1 MADLDNRNLSAN
13 LVQAN
18 AANAAAI
25 MNSPTNALNSTP
37 QYALNTTPPIANTN
51 ANANA
56 TPNVL
61 ATVNANTSPVAAK
74 NANNSGPLVASA
86 AAPANNAP
94 RNINAPVSNAVA
106 STAPMSNALKNALP
120 SQNASASVFRS
131 VNTAMNAR
139 KNVNAPATVPA
150 AKTVAPVPLVEKAD
164 LTNYLNSSPPYS
176 EAVAKQIN
184 NFYKKRE
191 KNPSQY
197 TYSDDGNL
205 VIFSKSGAEE
215 SGITLKNYVAYDSV
229 SRDERDQNR
238 LDTIGEAESR
248 YEDALKKVREA
259 TESYRLNGATQP
271 VLAAQKAM
279 AEADQILSRIRYGS
293 RAIKSIPNPEV
304 RDILFDQPYESR
316 KLISEGKDPFD
327 KELARLIVLEY
338 HYNEFYGTYSESD
351 NIEGATDADAT
362 FDKAPDASEMT
373 IRQKM
378 KNGKYA
384 RIFFEADDS
393 PNGFLS
399 PFWPVEFTL
408 DDTKYFTGLQ
418 AYEALRAEG
427 AGQLDLKKQLLGTR
441 STRTMRF
448 LTKKLEFQPGKPKD
462 IWLKIFTA
470 IYQQHPIL
478 KEKLLATDSDTFIFA
493 DIRKG
498 PSGTGLGER
507 DAGIL
512 VQTKWLYENAV
523 GSALEE
529 LRYKLREGSA
539 SEVGVNGK
547 PTEAVISTDQQSAAK
562 VAGIINAKRK
572 FQFKK

>member
-13 LVQAN
+13 IVQAN
-18 AANAAAI
+18 ATNAAAI
-25 MNSPTNALNSTP
+25 MNAPVLNTTP
-37 QYALNTTPPIANTN
+37 PYALNTTPPIPNAANAANAVNASNASVFTSVNTN
-51 ANANA
+51 ASSVA
-56 TPNVL
+56 PK
-61 ATVNANTSPVAAK
+61 NT
-74 NANNSGPLVASA
+74 NNSLGPLVASA
-86 AAPANNAP
+86 VAANNGP

-106 STAPMSNALKNALP
+106 SNAPMSNALKTALP
-120 SQNASASVFRS
+120 SQNASANVFRS

-139 KNVNAPATVPA
+139 KNA
-150 AKTVAPVPLVEKAD
+150 AAAAAPVAAAAPLTEKTD
-164 LTNYLNSSPPYS
+164 LSNYLNSVPPYS

-191 KNPSQY
+191 KNPKQY
-197 TYSDDGNL
+197 TYTDDGNL

-215 SGITLKNYVAYDSV
+215 SAVTLKNYVAYDSV

-238 LDTIGEAESR
+238 LDTIGEAESQ

-279 AEADQILSRIRYGS
+279 AEADQILSRVRYGS

-316 KLISEGKDPFD
+316 KLISAGNDPFD

-338 HYNEFYGTYSESD
+338 PYAEFYGTYSESA
-351 NIEGATDADAT
+351 EGTTDADAT
-362 FDKAPDASEMT
+362 FDKAPDASE
-373 IRQKM
+373 IINRQKM

-418 AYEALRAEG
+418 AYEVLRAEG

-523 GSALEE
+523 GTALEE

-539 SEVGVNGK
+539 SEVGVNRK

-572 FQFKK
+572 FVGKR

>member
-1 MADLDNRNLSAN
+1 MADLDNRNLNAN

-25 MNSPTNALNSTP
+25 MNANTTP
-37 QYALNTTPPIANTN
+37 QYALNTTPPIANANNTN
-51 ANANA
+51 ANVFAS
-56 TPNVL
+56 
-61 ATVNANTSPVAAK
+61 VNANASVAPK
-74 NANNSGPLVASA
+74 NTNNSGGPLVASA

-106 STAPMSNALKNALP
+106 SNAPMSNALKMALP
-120 SQNASASVFRS
+120 SKNASVSA
-131 VNTAMNAR
+131 AMNAR
-139 KNVNAPATVPA
+139 KNANAPA
-150 AKTVAPVPLVEKAD
+150 VAPVAVPAVAPISLAEKAD
-164 LTNYLNSSPPYS
+164 LTNYLNSVPPYS

-184 NFYKKRE
+184 TFYKKRE
-191 KNPSQY
+191 KNPKQY
-197 TYSDDGNL
+197 TYTDDGNL

-215 SGITLKNYVAYDSV
+215 SGITLKNYTAYDSV

-338 HYNEFYGTYSESD
+338 PYNEFYGTYSESL
-351 NIEGATDADAT
+351 EGATDADAT
-362 FDKAPDASEMT
+362 FDKAPDASE
-373 IRQKM
+373 IINRQKM

-418 AYEALRAEG
+418 AYEVLRAEG

-448 LTKKLEFQPGKPKD
+448 LTKKLEFQPPAPKD

-572 FQFKK
+572 FQFKKA

>member
-13 LVQAN
+13 IVQAN

-25 MNSPTNALNSTP
+25 MNANTTP

-51 ANANA
+51 ANAA
-56 TPNVL
+56 
-61 ATVNANTSPVAAK
+61 VNANTSAVAAK
-74 NANNSGPLVASA
+74 NANNSGPIVASA

-106 STAPMSNALKNALP
+106 SNAPMSNALKTALP
-120 SQNASASVFRS
+120 SQNASSNANAFRS
-131 VNTAMNAR
+131 VNTAINAR
-139 KNVNAPATVPA
+139 KNVNAPAAVPA
-150 AKTVAPVPLVEKAD
+150 AVPAVAPVPLVEKAD

-191 KNPSQY
+191 KNPNQY

-215 SGITLKNYVAYDSV
+215 SVVTLKNYTAYDSV
-229 SRDERDQNR
+229 NRDERDQNR

-279 AEADQILSRIRYGS
+279 AEADQILSRVRYGS
-293 RAIKSIPNPEV
+293 RAIKSIANPEV

-338 HYNEFYGTYSESD
+338 PYVEFYGTYSESD
-351 NIEGATDADAT
+351 NVEGATDADAT

-448 LTKKLEFQPGKPKD
+448 LTKKLEFQPAKPKD

-523 GSALEE
+523 GTALEE

-539 SEVGVNGK
+539 SEVGVNEK
-547 PTEAVISTDQQSAAK
+547 PLEAVISTDQQSAAK

-572 FQFKK
+572 FVGKR